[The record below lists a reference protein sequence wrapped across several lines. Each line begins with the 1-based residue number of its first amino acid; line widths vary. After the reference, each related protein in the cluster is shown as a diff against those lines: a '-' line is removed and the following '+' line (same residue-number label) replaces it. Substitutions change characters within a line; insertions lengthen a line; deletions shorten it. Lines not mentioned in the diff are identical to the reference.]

1 MFPVLLLLPMGPWA
15 YTSADTH
22 LSPVKT
28 FAQSEPDIAN
38 APLCQEDNSDAGQQ
52 HQQLPKRQAEQQE
65 GKDHESDANGLET
78 KALSDGRN

>member
-1 MFPVLLLLPMGPWA
+1 MFPVLLLLPMGPSA

-38 APLCQEDNSDAGQQ
+38 APLCQEDNSDAGQ
-52 HQQLPKRQAEQQE
+52 HQQLPKRQAEQQG
-65 GKDHESDANGLET
+65 GKNHENDANGLET